1 MFCVAY
7 AHVNT
12 TQCPVHRSNMYMVAA
27 MAAEIAV
34 AAAVVAVVEERR
46 CSGGGSG
53 GKRRGAEWSGR

>member
-27 MAAEIAV
+27 VAAEIAV
-34 AAAVVAVVEERR
+34 AAAAVVEERG
-46 CSGGGSG
+46 CSGSGSGGG
-53 GKRRGAEWSGR
+53 